1 MNENLAGRRK
11 GGGISAFGYPP
22 HCVRSENRSTAGH
35 VFEDT
40 RCVAMAGKL
49 WLPLCSSSFPAG
61 CSIAD
66 CSIFEYTHAEG

>member
-1 MNENLAGRRK
+1 MK
-11 GGGISAFGYPP
+11 ISPGGEREGAFLLLGTP
-22 HCVRSENRSTAGH
+22 HIVSDLKKATCLKTQDAWRSM
-35 VFEDT
+35 V
-40 RCVAMAGKL
+40 GKL